1 MAEGMTITAIAPLT
15 AAMMSITAMAPALAG
30 AMPTGA
36 PARSPVVAA
45 PAWHHAPVADRAVV
59 AVCLAR
65 PARVAVGVPAVED
78 TAPEAV
84 VVPVGAVM
92 GVMEAP
98 VVAENPEVRAAETE

>member
-15 AAMMSITAMAPALAG
+15 AAMMSITAMAPAHAG

-45 PAWHHAPVADRAVV
+45 PAWRHAPVADRAA

-65 PARVAVGVPAVED
+65 PARVVAAGVRAVGD
-78 TAPEAV
+78 TDPEAV

-92 GVMEAP
+92 GGMEAP

>member
-1 MAEGMTITAIAPLT
+1 
-15 AAMMSITAMAPALAG
+15 
-30 AMPTGA
+30 MPTGV

-45 PAWHHAPVADRAVV
+45 PAWRHAPVADRAAA

-65 PARVAVGVPAVED
+65 PARVAVDVPAVGD

-84 VVPVGAVM
+84 QEAVVPVGAAM
-92 GVMEAP
+92 GAMEAP